1 MVVNPMS
8 GPSIVISATFTADAI
23 EPTLAFWMREL
34 SFDYAIQMA
43 PYNQVFQLLLDLSG
57 VLAANRAGVNILLVR
72 FEDWARAGEGSAP
85 DLAALEA
92 DIRHFVEG
100 LRTAAESFP
109 APLLVCICP
118 ASPPFE
124 GAFQQ
129 RMEQFVADG
138 VKGLSAVYLI
148 RPHDVA
154 ALYPVA
160 RPHDP
165 LGDKLGHVP
174 YTPEYFAALGTVLA
188 RKIHALRTPPFKA
201 IALDCDDT
209 LWRGICGEDGPQGVV
224 VDAPRRALQ
233 EFMIAQH
240 DAGMLLCLCS
250 KNNVEDVLDT
260 FRLHPEMRLRLD
272 HFVAWRINWSPK
284 PANLVALSE
293 ELELGLDSFILVDD
307 NPKECREVEAA
318 YPEALS
324 LALPADP
331 DEIPDF
337 LRHVWVF
344 DHLRVTDEDRARSE
358 MYVQEIER
366 QRAGRHA
373 ASLGEF
379 LQSLELEV
387 RIAPMSPKDLAR
399 VAQLTQRTN
408 QMNFT
413 AVRRSEA
420 DIQALLESGKAECL
434 TVHVSDRFGSYG
446 LAGVIVFRTSAGA
459 IVVDTFLLSCR
470 ALGRGVEHRMLAALG
485 EIAGQRGLS
494 FVETRFIRSQRN
506 RPALLFLESVGLPFQ
521 TVRGDALIFRFPA
534 GFATRVKYE
543 PSAKPHAAPADV
555 APSPASPVR
564 YRAPYARIATELRDA
579 QKILERVRA
588 ESAVPAAPA
597 PPTEAPRTDLERRLC
612 RIWSEMLG
620 VPPIGIHDNFFDLG
634 GHSLLAVQLLSRLKD
649 ELGIELSLE
658 VVYGA
663 EFTVAELA
671 KAIELREIELAGA
684 DQYAALLAEVESL
697 SDEEVRELL
706 AKESAE
712 AQ

>member
-1 MVVNPMS
+1 MS

-34 SFDYAIQMA
+34 SFDYRIHLA
-43 PYNQVFQLLLDLSG
+43 PYNQVFQLLLDPAG
-57 VLAANRAGVNILLVR
+57 ALALNRGGLNAVLVR
-72 FEDWARAGEGSAP
+72 FEDWARVEHSAKP
-85 DLAALEA
+85 DLPRLEA
-92 DIRHFVEG
+92 DVRHFVEV
-100 LRTAAESFP
+100 LRAAAASFA
-109 APLLVCICP
+109 APFVVCLCP
-118 ASPPFE
+118 ASPAFE
-124 GAFQQ
+124 GEFQQ
-129 RMEQFVADG
+129 RMEA
-138 VKGLSAVYLI
+138 L
-148 RPHDVA
+148 VA
-154 ALYPVA
+154 AGLDGLNSVHLVRPREIDSLYPVA
-160 RPHDP
+160 QPHDP
-165 LGDKLGHVP
+165 LGDKLGHIP
-174 YTPEYFAALGTVLA
+174 YTPAYFAALGTMLA
-188 RKIHALRTPPFKA
+188 RRIHALRTPPFKA

-233 EFMIAQH
+233 EFMIARH

-272 HFVAWRINWSPK
+272 HFVSWRINWSPK
-284 PANLVALSE
+284 PANLVALAE
-293 ELELGLDSFILVDD
+293 ELDLGLDSFILVDD
-307 NPKECREVEAA
+307 NPKESREVEASC
-318 YPEALS
+318 PEALS
-324 LALPADP
+324 LALPARE
-331 DEIPDF
+331 DEIPDS
-337 LRHVWVF
+337 LRHVWAF

-366 QRAGRHA
+366 QRAGKHA
-373 ASLGEF
+373 ASLEEF
-379 LQSLELEV
+379 LKSLQLEV

-399 VAQLTQRTN
+399 VSQLTQRTN

-446 LAGVIVFRTSAGA
+446 LAGVIVFRGGADA

-485 EIAGQRGLS
+485 GIAAQRGLS
-494 FVETRFIRSQRN
+494 TVEARFVRSQRN
-506 RPALLFLESVGLPFQ
+506 RPALLFLENVGLPFQ
-521 TVRGDALIFRFPA
+521 TVRGDALVFRFPA
-534 GFATRVKYE
+534 GVAAHIKYE
-543 PSAKPHAAPADV
+543 PSAKPHTAAAAAAPPSS
-555 APSPASPVR
+555 APARSPV
-564 YRAPYARIATELRDA
+564 PYARIASELRDA
-579 QKILERVRA
+579 GKILDRVRA
-588 ESAVPAAPA
+588 ANVAALPAVPFTAA
-597 PPTEAPRTDLERRLC
+597 PPTELPRTDLERTLC
-612 RIWSEMLG
+612 RIWSEMLR
-620 VPPIGIHDNFFDLG
+620 VEPLGIRDNFFDLG

-671 KAIELREIELAGA
+671 KAIDLHEIEMAGA
-684 DQYAALLAEVESL
+684 DRYAAMLAEVESL

>member
-1 MVVNPMS
+1 MP

-23 EPTLAFWMREL
+23 EQTLAFWMREL
-34 SFDYAIQMA
+34 SFDYPVQMA
-43 PYNQVFQLLLDLSG
+43 PYNQVFQLLLDHG
-57 VLAANRAGVNILLVR
+57 GALAANRGGVNVVLVR
-72 FEDWARAGEGSAP
+72 FEDWASAGEGGSP
-85 DLAALEA
+85 DLGRLEA
-92 DIRHFVEG
+92 DVRHFVSN
-100 LRTAAESFP
+100 LRAAAELFS
-109 APLLVCICP
+109 APLVVCLCP
-118 ASPPFE
+118 ASPVFE
-124 GAFQQ
+124 GEFQQ
-129 RMEQFVADG
+129 RMEAFVATGLD
-138 VKGLSAVYLI
+138 GLSTVHLV
-148 RPHDVA
+148 RPLEIDS
-154 ALYPVA
+154 LYPVA
-160 RPHDP
+160 QRHDP
-165 LGDKLGHVP
+165 LGDKLGHIP
-174 YTPEYFAALGTVLA
+174 YTPSYFAALGTILA
-188 RKIHALRTPPFKA
+188 RKIHALRTPPYKA
-201 IALDCDDT
+201 VALDCDDT

-240 DAGMLLCLCS
+240 DDGMLLCLCS

-284 PANLVALSE
+284 PANLAALAE

-307 NPKECREVEAA
+307 NPKECREVEASC
-318 YPEALS
+318 PEALS
-324 LALPADP
+324 LALPPLAS
-331 DEIPDF
+331 EIPDF
-337 LRHVWVF
+337 LRHVWAF
-344 DHLRVTDEDRARSE
+344 DHLRVTEEDRARSD

-366 QRAGRHA
+366 QRAGKHA
-373 ASLGEF
+373 ASLEEF
-379 LQSLELEV
+379 LKSLELEV
-387 RIAPMSPKDLAR
+387 RVAPMPPKDLAR

-446 LAGVIVFRTSAGA
+446 LAGVIVFRGGADA

-494 FVETRFIRSQRN
+494 TVEARFIRSQRN

-534 GFATRVKYE
+534 GIAAKIKYE
-543 PSAKPHAAPADV
+543 PSAKPHTAVASTVPPPSAPFR
-555 APSPASPVR
+555 SPI
-564 YRAPYARIATELRDA
+564 PYARIASELREA
-579 QKILERVRA
+579 GKILDHVRA
-588 ESAVPAAPA
+588 ASAAAMPATGPGD
-597 PPTEAPRTDLERRLC
+597 PPRTDLEGRLGSL
-612 RIWSEMLG
+612 WSEMLG
-620 VPPIGIHDNFFDLG
+620 VAPIGIHDNFFDLG

-649 ELGIELSLE
+649 DLGIELSLE

-671 KAIELREIELAGA
+671 KAIELREIEMAGA
-684 DQYAALLAEVESL
+684 DQYAALLAEVEGL

>member
-1 MVVNPMS
+1 MS

-23 EPTLAFWMREL
+23 EQTLAFWMREL
-34 SFDYAIQMA
+34 SFDYRIQIA
-43 PYNQVFQLLLDLSG
+43 PYNQVFQLLLDQTG
-57 VLAANRAGVNILLVR
+57 ILASNRGGVNALLVR
-72 FEDWARAGEGSAP
+72 FEDWARITEAGTP
-85 DLAALEA
+85 DLAGLEA
-92 DIRHFVEG
+92 DVRQFVAAIRS
-100 LRTAAESFP
+100 AAESFA
-109 APLLVCICP
+109 APLIVCLCP

-124 GAFQQ
+124 GEFQH
-129 RMEQFVADG
+129 RMEAFVTAALE
-138 VKGLSAVYLI
+138 GLSTVYLVRSQEI
-148 RPHDVA
+148 DT
-154 ALYPVA
+154 LYPVA
-160 RPHDP
+160 LRHDP
-165 LGDKLGHVP
+165 LGDKLGHIP
-174 YTPEYFAALGTVLA
+174 YTPVYFAALGTMLA
-188 RKIHALRTPPFKA
+188 RKIHALRTQPFKA
-201 IALDCDDT
+201 VALDCDDT

-224 VDAPRRALQ
+224 VDAPRAALQ
-233 EFMIAQH
+233 DFMIAQH
-240 DAGMLLCLCS
+240 DSGMLLCLCS

-260 FRLHPEMRLRLD
+260 FRLHPEMRLRPD
-272 HFVAWRINWSPK
+272 HFVSWRINWSPK
-284 PANLVALSE
+284 PANLVALAE

-307 NPKECREVEAA
+307 NPKECREVEASC
-318 YPEALS
+318 PEALS
-324 LALPADP
+324 LALPANP

-337 LRHVWVF
+337 LRHVWAF
-344 DHLRVTDEDRARSE
+344 DHLRVTEEDRARSE

-366 QRAGRHA
+366 QRASKHA
-373 ASLGEF
+373 ASLEEF
-379 LQSLELEV
+379 LKSLQLEV

-446 LAGVIVFRTSAGA
+446 LAGVIVFRGGA
-459 IVVDTFLLSCR
+459 DTIVVDTFLLSCR

-494 FVETRFIRSQRN
+494 TVEARFVRSQRN
-506 RPALLFLESVGLPFQ
+506 RPALLFLESVGLPYQ
-521 TVRGDALIFRFPA
+521 TVRGDALVFRFPA
-534 GFATRVKYE
+534 TVAAKIKYE
-543 PSAKPHAAPADV
+543 PIAKPHSSAAAAPPPAV
-555 APSPASPVR
+555 APVR
-564 YRAPYARIATELRDA
+564 HSIPYAHIASELRNA
-579 QKILERVRA
+579 GKILDRVRA
-588 ESAVPAAPA
+588 QSPAIVLAQ
-597 PPTEAPRTDLERRLC
+597 PPTEPPRTELESRLC
-612 RIWSEMLG
+612 RIWSEMLA
-620 VPPIGIHDNFFDLG
+620 VPPIGIYDNFFDLG

-671 KAIELREIELAGA
+671 KAIELREIEMAGA
-684 DQYAALLAEVESL
+684 DRYAAMLAEVESL